1 MSENQQHIETRTML
15 TDKSQGSVR
24 GGGIFDYQFI
34 TAEFP
39 MKDVL
44 ISVNNWQGYK
54 QESWLSQ
61 VSCALGHHPAERR
74 TVPTSDTRC
83 NRITLW

>member
-54 QESWLSQ
+54 QES
-61 VSCALGHHPAERR
+61 
-74 TVPTSDTRC
+74 
-83 NRITLW
+83 